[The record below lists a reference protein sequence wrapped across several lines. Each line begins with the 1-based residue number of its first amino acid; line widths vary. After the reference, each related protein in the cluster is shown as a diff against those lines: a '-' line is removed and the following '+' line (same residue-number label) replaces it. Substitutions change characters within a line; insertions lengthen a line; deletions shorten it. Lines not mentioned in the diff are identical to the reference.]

1 MARKRIRTAR
11 PLLIATT
18 SLSLSF
24 GCSAGEIIGEERP
37 VGNLMAPQSTEVCVE
52 LLPEGYGTVTIN
64 QSTPNEEGCLEVYD
78 NKARVEVTPPNGEV
92 QVEEV
97 KLEGSERKTIRMTS
111 VTPPPVGNLMAPQPV
126 PQETPKKETEPV
138 KAEPVKEKAIK
149 RPPVGNL
156 MAPTPVKKPTPDEKK
171 PDNP

>member
-111 VTPPPVGNLMAPQPV
+111 VTPPPVGNLMAPEPPV
-126 PQETPKKETEPV
+126 KPDNPKKETEPV
-138 KAEPVKEKAIK
+138 KIVEPVKPIK
-149 RPPVGNL
+149 SPPVGNL